1 MQSRKTKKL
10 IIANSLLLTFLAV
23 GFAYAWFAANYRSS
37 VDSDQV
43 EVIADSALEISF
55 TGEDGTWK
63 NYLNLA
69 DSNSGITWSNLEFKD
84 ITGSGDGTF
93 FRPTLSQFD
102 GYAQVDTDTPLTT
115 LDASSIN
122 KDYIKFDLYMRS
134 TDKLNVYLGDG
145 SQVQPLAAD
154 GRTNNNLIGPYAD
167 ATAQDLYHKS
177 SYGDFSKDIVAGAVR
192 VSASNPTYDTSI
204 DHIFTWIP
212 RPNIYLDL
220 ATNAALPADKTYKE
234 LLKTDASSSDT
245 YTNGNPYVHT
255 YYASAGATNTTD
267 LESDKTVTGDIVKNS
282 SGTGSFDTNKAKL
295 KLSTLA
301 VPKGNNY
308 YQEKVTIYIWLEG
321 CDNEARRAF
330 VGGKFKVSLGL
341 TAEDYIATDTP

>member
-23 GFAYAWFAANYRSS
+23 GFVYAWFAANYRSS
-37 VDSDQV
+37 VDGDRV

-63 NYLNLA
+63 NYLNLS
-69 DSNSGITWSNLEFKD
+69 DFIKFSELEFKD

-102 GYAQVDTDTPLTT
+102 GYAKVDTNASLTQ
-115 LDASSIN
+115 LDATSVN

-154 GRTNNNLIGPYAD
+154 GTTNVKLIGPYAN
-167 ATAQDLYHKS
+167 ATEEDTYHKS
-177 SYGDFSKDIVAGAVR
+177 SYGNFSKDIVAGAVR
-192 VSASNPTYDTSI
+192 VSADVEENNQNR
-204 DHIFTWIP
+204 HLFTWIP
-212 RPNIYLDL
+212 RPNIYLNL
-220 ATNAALPADKTYKE
+220 PTNQAFPKDINN
-234 LLKTDASSSDT
+234 LLNTTASSADT
-245 YTNGNPYVHT
+245 YANGSPYVHT
-255 YYASAGATNTTD
+255 YYASTDSTTTTV
-267 LESDKTVTGDIVKNS
+267 LPTDKTVTGDIVKNAE
-282 SGTGSFDTNKAKL
+282 GPGSFDANKAKL
-295 KLSTLA
+295 KLAALT

-330 VGGKFKVSLGL
+330 VGGMFKVSLGL
-341 TAEDYIATDTP
+341 TAEDYIPPESVTP

>member
-37 VDSDQV
+37 VDGDQV

-55 TGEDGTWK
+55 TGQDGTWK
-63 NYLNLA
+63 NYLNL
-69 DSNSGITWSNLEFKD
+69 SENGIITNELEFKD
-84 ITGSGDGTF
+84 ITGSGNGTF

-154 GRTNNNLIGPYAD
+154 GTTNNKLIGPYAN

-177 SYGDFSKDIVAGAVR
+177 SYGNFSKDIVAGAVR

-212 RPNIYLDL
+212 RPNIYLNL
-220 ATNAALPADKTYKE
+220 PTNQAFPENINTLLTTTALSTSE
-234 LLKTDASSSDT
+234 
-245 YTNGNPYVHT
+245 YTNDSPYVHT
-255 YYASAGATNTTD
+255 YYESETSTTTTD
-267 LESDKTVTGDIVKNS
+267 LAPDKTVTGDIVKNAE
-282 SGTGSFDTNKAKL
+282 GTGSFDTNKGKL
-295 KLSTLA
+295 KLAALT

-341 TAEDYIATDTP
+341 TAEDYTTTE

>member
-37 VDSDQV
+37 VDGDRV

-55 TGEDGTWK
+55 TGEDGSWK
-63 NYLNLA
+63 NYLNLS
-69 DSNSGITWSNLEFKD
+69 DSNSGINWSEIEFKD

-93 FRPTLSQFD
+93 FRPILKQDD
-102 GYAQVDTDTPLTT
+102 GFAVVDTNSSLTQ
-115 LDASSIN
+115 LGDASVN

-134 TDKLNVYLGDG
+134 TDPLNVYLGDG
-145 SQVQPLAAD
+145 SQVQPIASD
-154 GRTNNNLIGPYAD
+154 GSTNDKLIGPYAN
-167 ATAQDLYHKS
+167 ATYEDKYHKS
-177 SYGDFSKDIVAGAVR
+177 SYGNYSKDLVAGAVR
-192 VSASNPTYDTSI
+192 VSAANPTYNTSI

-212 RPNIYLDL
+212 RPNIYL
-220 ATNAALPADKTYKE
+220 NLPTGQAFPENINE
-234 LLKTDASSSDT
+234 LLTTTASSTGT
-245 YTNGNPYVHT
+245 YTNGSPYEHT
-255 YYASAGATNTTD
+255 YYASAEADAPTT
-267 LESDKTVTGDIVKNS
+267 LSDEKTVTGDIVKNAE
-282 SGTGSFDTNKAKL
+282 GTGSFDTNKGKL
-295 KLSTLA
+295 KLAALT

-330 VGGKFKVSLGL
+330 VGGMFKVSLGL
-341 TAEDYIATDTP
+341 TAEDYTTTE